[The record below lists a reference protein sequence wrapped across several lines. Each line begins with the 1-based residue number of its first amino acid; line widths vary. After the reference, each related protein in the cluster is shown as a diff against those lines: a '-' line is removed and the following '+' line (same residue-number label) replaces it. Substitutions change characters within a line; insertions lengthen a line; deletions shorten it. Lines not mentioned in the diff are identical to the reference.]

1 MGRITAFWNRGWL
14 GKVTLSILGLLIVC
28 CVFGAIIGR
37 NAPKPTAGA
46 APSAPAAAN
55 TSSTAPAQNV
65 AVEAAPTSAPEPT
78 AAPESTAAPL
88 PTDAPVVPTDAPA
101 APAIAK
107 VGDRVEANG
116 IAFTVVSVKKADA
129 IGKYQKADAGNT
141 YVIVEVLIENVDV
154 DKAPYNPF
162 YFKVKDADGFEYTAG
177 ITMDNQALKSGDLAK
192 GEKARGNVAI
202 EVKKAAK
209 GLVLEYK
216 PLVLFSGDEA
226 IKVSL
231 E

>member
-1 MGRITAFWNRGWL
+1 MERIKAFWNRGWF
-14 GKVTLSILGLLIVC
+14 GKVTLTILGLVVVC
-28 CVFGAIIGR
+28 CVLGAIIGR
-37 NAPKPTAGA
+37 NAPKPTTTA
-46 APSAPAAAN
+46 ATSAPAAA
-55 TSSTAPAQNV
+55 S
-65 AVEAAPTSAPEPT
+65 APTAATQAIAAEPAATVAPEPT
-78 AAPESTAAPL
+78 
-88 PTDAPVVPTDAPA
+88 DAPAPPDTPVPIPVPTDVPA

-116 IAFTVVSVKKADA
+116 IAFTVVSVKKADK
-129 IGKYQKADAGNT
+129 IGDFLKAETGNT
-141 YVIVEVLIENVDV
+141 YVIVEVLIENVNV

-177 ITMDNQALKSGDLAK
+177 ITTDKQALKSGDLAK
-192 GEKARGNVAI
+192 GEKARGVVAI
-202 EVKKAAK
+202 EVKKAAT

-216 PLVLFSGDEA
+216 PIVLFSGDDS